1 MPNPSPR
8 KACWTSSA
16 IVAETWGRLSYMR
29 PSVTGPQRE
38 GVPGGSWW
46 GLVLVKASP
55 SVEAVMPSHFGGES
69 MLGRLLL
76 LFIVVPL
83 VELYLLIE
91 VGSRLGAGTTVILI
105 ALTGGVGALLARMQ
119 GFRVVLQIRE
129 RLRGGQLPADELLSG
144 GLVVAGGLLLV
155 TPGLLTDAVGLA
167 LLLPFVRSRV
177 VEWVKGFIQR
187 KIQEGSIDVVAWE
200 GDE

>member
-1 MPNPSPR
+1 M
-8 KACWTSSA
+8 
-16 IVAETWGRLSYMR
+16 
-29 PSVTGPQRE
+29 
-38 GVPGGSWW
+38 
-46 GLVLVKASP
+46 
-55 SVEAVMPSHFGGES
+55 
-69 MLGRLLL
+69 
-76 LFIVVPL
+76 
-83 VELYLLIE
+83 
-91 VGSRLGAGTTVILI
+91 
-105 ALTGGVGALLARMQ
+105 
-119 GFRVVLQIRE
+119 
-129 RLRGGQLPADELLSG
+129 SG

>member
-1 MPNPSPR
+1 
-8 KACWTSSA
+8 
-16 IVAETWGRLSYMR
+16 
-29 PSVTGPQRE
+29 
-38 GVPGGSWW
+38 
-46 GLVLVKASP
+46 
-55 SVEAVMPSHFGGES
+55 

-83 VELYLLIE
+83 IELYLLIE

-119 GFRVVLQIRE
+119 GFRVIVQIRE
-129 RLRGGQLPADELLSG
+129 RLGQGQLPADELLSG

-167 LLLPFVRSRV
+167 LLVPFVRARM
-177 VEWVKGFIQR
+177 VEWIKDLLRR
-187 KIQEGSIDVVAWE
+187 KIAEGRIHVVAWE
-200 GDE
+200 RDE

>member
-1 MPNPSPR
+1 
-8 KACWTSSA
+8 
-16 IVAETWGRLSYMR
+16 
-29 PSVTGPQRE
+29 
-38 GVPGGSWW
+38 
-46 GLVLVKASP
+46 
-55 SVEAVMPSHFGGES
+55 MPSHFGGEF

-76 LFIVVPL
+76 LFTVVPL
-83 VELYLLIE
+83 VELCLLIE

>member
-1 MPNPSPR
+1 
-8 KACWTSSA
+8 
-16 IVAETWGRLSYMR
+16 
-29 PSVTGPQRE
+29 
-38 GVPGGSWW
+38 
-46 GLVLVKASP
+46 
-55 SVEAVMPSHFGGES
+55 MPSHFGGES

>member
-1 MPNPSPR
+1 
-8 KACWTSSA
+8 
-16 IVAETWGRLSYMR
+16 
-29 PSVTGPQRE
+29 
-38 GVPGGSWW
+38 
-46 GLVLVKASP
+46 
-55 SVEAVMPSHFGGES
+55 MPSHFGGDS

-76 LFIVVPL
+76 LFTVVPL

>member
-1 MPNPSPR
+1 
-8 KACWTSSA
+8 
-16 IVAETWGRLSYMR
+16 
-29 PSVTGPQRE
+29 
-38 GVPGGSWW
+38 
-46 GLVLVKASP
+46 
-55 SVEAVMPSHFGGES
+55 

-83 VELYLLIE
+83 IELYLLIE

-119 GFRVVLQIRE
+119 GFRVIVQIRE
-129 RLRGGQLPADELLSG
+129 RLGQGQIPADELLSG

-167 LLLPFVRSRV
+167 LLVPFVRARM
-177 VEWVKGFIQR
+177 VEWIKDLLRR
-187 KIQEGSIDVVAWE
+187 KIAEGRIHVVAWE
-200 GDE
+200 RDE

>member
-1 MPNPSPR
+1 
-8 KACWTSSA
+8 
-16 IVAETWGRLSYMR
+16 
-29 PSVTGPQRE
+29 
-38 GVPGGSWW
+38 
-46 GLVLVKASP
+46 
-55 SVEAVMPSHFGGES
+55 